1 MSMQASGAQETNRRI
16 LPSGHPAATIVA
28 EIVARALDEDR
39 VGFDVTTQA
48 TVPADQPGE
57 AALRYKE
64 DGVVC
69 GIEVVREV
77 FRQMSPA
84 IAMEVFVDEGAW
96 VEAGTTVAELRGPL
110 APMLSG
116 ERVALNLLQRM
127 SGTATMAYR
136 YVREAGRGGAVRVVD
151 TRKTTPGLRALERY
165 AVRTGGAFNHR
176 NTLEDGVL
184 IKDNHIAAAVR
195 RGVSPGELIAE
206 VRARVPHTL
215 RIEVEADTP
224 HLARAAANGGA
235 DVVLLDNMPPDIMQA
250 IVAEA
255 RASEKTAGVLF
266 EASGGVRIETI
277 AAIAETGV
285 DLISVGALT
294 HSAAALDISLD
305 VRPA

>member
-1 MSMQASGAQETNRRI
+1 MNMQADGPKRV
-16 LPSGHPAATIVA
+16 LPSGHPAASIIA
-28 EIVARALDEDR
+28 EIVAHALEEDR
-39 VGFDVTTQA
+39 AWFDVTTQS

-57 AALRYKE
+57 ATLLYKE

-77 FRQMSPA
+77 FWQTSDEIEMD
-84 IAMEVFVDEGAW
+84 IFIDEGTW
-96 VEAGTTVAELRGPL
+96 VESGTVIAELRGPL
-110 APMLSG
+110 APILSG

-127 SGTATMAYR
+127 SGTATMAYQ
-136 YVREAGRGGAVRVVD
+136 YAREAARGGTGRVVD

-184 IKDNHIAAAVR
+184 IKDNHIAAATR

-224 HLARAAANGGA
+224 HLARAAAAGGA
-235 DVVLLDNMPPDIMQA
+235 DVVLLDNMPPDMMRA
-250 IVAEA
+250 IVEEH
-255 RASEKTAGVLF
+255 RANAKTAHVLF
-266 EASGGVRIETI
+266 EASGGIRMETI
-277 AAIAETGV
+277 AAVAATGV

-294 HSAAALDISLD
+294 HSAPALDISLD

>member
-1 MSMQASGAQETNRRI
+1 MSADERDREHV
-16 LPSGHPAATIVA
+16 LPSGHPAASLIA
-28 EIVARALDEDR
+28 EIVAHALEEDR
-39 VGFDVTTQA
+39 AAFDVTTQA
-48 TVPADQPGE
+48 TVPPDQPGE
-57 AALRYKE
+57 ATLLYKE

-77 FRQMSPA
+77 FWQTSDA
-84 IAMEVFVDEGAW
+84 IEMDILVDEGAW
-96 VEAGTTVAELRGPL
+96 VESGTTIAELRGPL

-127 SGTATMAYR
+127 SGTATMAHR
-136 YVREAGRGGAVRVVD
+136 YVREAARGGAGRVVD

-184 IKDNHIAAAVR
+184 IKDNHIAAAAR

-224 HLARAAANGGA
+224 HLARAAASGGA
-235 DVVLLDNMPPDIMQA
+235 DIVLLDNMPPDMMRA
-250 IVAEA
+250 IVEEHRANA
-255 RASEKTAGVLF
+255 RTAGVLF

-277 AAIAETGV
+277 AAIAATGV

-294 HSAAALDISLD
+294 HSAPALDISLD

>member
-1 MSMQASGAQETNRRI
+1 MQAEDSGGHV
-16 LPSGHPAATIVA
+16 LPSGHPAATLVA
-28 EIVARALDEDR
+28 EIVARALEEDR
-39 VGFDVTTQA
+39 AGFDVTTQS
-48 TVPADQPGE
+48 TVPVDQPGE
-57 AALRYKE
+57 ATLLYKE
-64 DGVVC
+64 AGVVC
-69 GIEVVREV
+69 GIAVVREV
-77 FRQMSPA
+77 FRQMSAA
-84 IAMEVFVDEGAW
+84 IEMDVIVGEGAW
-96 VEAGTTVAELRGPL
+96 VEPGTAIAELRGPL

-127 SGTATMAYR
+127 SGTATMAHR
-136 YVREAGRGGAVRVVD
+136 YVREAARGGTARVVD

-184 IKDNHIAAAVR
+184 IKDNHIAAATR

-224 HLARAAANGGA
+224 HLARAAAAGGA
-235 DVVLLDNMPPDIMQA
+235 DVVLLDNMPPDMMQA

-255 RASEKTAGVLF
+255 RANPRTAGVLF

-277 AAIAETGV
+277 AAIAGTGV

-294 HSAAALDISLD
+294 HSAPALDISLD

>member
-1 MSMQASGAQETNRRI
+1 MNMQASNPNRRI
-16 LPSGHPAATIVA
+16 LPAGHPAAAVFA
-28 EIVARALDEDR
+28 EIVVRALEEDR
-39 VGFDVTTQA
+39 VGFDVTTQS
-48 TVPADQPGE
+48 TVPPDQPGE
-57 AALRYKE
+57 AMLLYKE

-77 FRQMSPA
+77 FRQLSRNIEMD
-84 IAMEVFVDEGAW
+84 VLVDEGAW
-96 VEAGTTVAELRGPL
+96 VEAGTTIAELRGPL

-127 SGTATMAYR
+127 SGTATMAHR
-136 YVREAGRGGAVRVVD
+136 YVREAARGGTARVVD

-224 HLARAAANGGA
+224 HLARAAAAGGA
-235 DVVLLDNMPPDIMQA
+235 DAVLLDNMPPDMMRA
-250 IVAEA
+250 IVEEA
-255 RASEKTAGVLF
+255 RAHPTTAHVLF
-266 EASGGVRIETI
+266 EASGGVRLETI
-277 AAIAETGV
+277 AAVAGTGV

-294 HSAAALDISLD
+294 HSAPALDISLD